1 MRLPVNLITMKTILF
16 SLSLFFL
23 TTTCFGQFKH
33 EQNSSGDPLSEIMDP
48 NGMKQGSWNYV
59 DSNNSN
65 FRTENYK
72 DNVLVSN
79 LYKTNTKPVDVSTFK
94 QKNISGFN
102 QKEMKDLATTL
113 SAIGNGEIVILADNT
128 VFIHFYFDRIKNKAA
143 IAGVKL
149 DNLKKYALQKTII
162 FF

>member
-1 MRLPVNLITMKTILF
+1 MKTILF
-16 SLSLFFL
+16 SLTLFFL

-33 EQNSSGDPLSEIMDP
+33 EQNSSGDPLSEKMDP
-48 NGMKQGSWNYV
+48 NGMKQGNWNYM

-72 DNVLVSN
+72 DNTLVSN
-79 LYKTNTKPVDVSTFK
+79 LYKANAKSVDVSAFK
-94 QKNISGFN
+94 QKNINSFS
-102 QKEMKDLATTL
+102 QKEIKDLATTL
-113 SAIGNGEIVILADNT
+113 SAIGNGEIVILNDNT
-128 VFIHFYFDRIKNKAA
+128 VSIHFYFDKIKNKAA
-143 IAGVKL
+143 IAGVKV

>member
-1 MRLPVNLITMKTILF
+1 MKTILF
-16 SLSLFFL
+16 SLTLFFL

-33 EQNSSGDPLSEIMDP
+33 EQNSGGDPLSEIMDP

-79 LYKTNTKPVDVSTFK
+79 LYKIPAKPVDVSTFT

-102 QKEMKDLATTL
+102 QKEMKDLAATL

-128 VFIHFYFDRIKNKAA
+128 VSIHFYFDRIKNKAA

>member
-1 MRLPVNLITMKTILF
+1 MKAILF
-16 SLSLFFL
+16 SLTLFFL

-48 NGMKQGSWNYV
+48 NGMKQGNWNYV
-59 DSNNSN
+59 DADNHA
-65 FRTENYK
+65 FRTESFK

-79 LYKTNTKPVDVSTFK
+79 LYKTNAKPVDVSTFK

-102 QKEMKDLATTL
+102 QKEIKDLATTL
-113 SAIGNGEIVILADNT
+113 SAIGNGEIVVLADNT
-128 VFIHFYFDRIKNKAA
+128 VSIHFYFDRVKNKAA
-143 IAGVKL
+143 MAGVKV